1 MAEHATMTCEEFLD
15 AAAAVSLHAEVDEAE
30 VRRVEEHAARCAAC
44 AAHLAEFEAVAAAL
58 GSAVP
63 QVAPAAALRGR
74 VLDLA
79 AHTPQS
85 VVGPSRLW
93 PRALR
98 PWLRALRPGRPSP
111 AWLVAAASLLLS
123 IASMVW
129 AINLQGQVSAL
140 QRDALAASER
150 AQRFDH
156 VVQVLA
162 SDKLA
167 IRPLQPAVQTMPSRG
182 IVYMDP
188 SSGTGMV
195 MCHNLPPIEQGH
207 AYQIWFVRGTERVSA
222 GLLWPDHNGNGYTL
236 IQVPTD
242 LQSFDSIGLTEEPG
256 SGSAWPTTPRVVGSP
271 LKETSN

>member
-1 MAEHATMTCEEFLD
+1 MAEHATMSCEEFLD

-30 VRRVEEHAARCAAC
+30 VSRVEEHAARCAAC
-44 AAHLAEFEAVAAAL
+44 AARFAEFDAVAAAL
-58 GSAVP
+58 GSAAP
-63 QVAPAAALRGR
+63 QVAPPAALRGR
-74 VLDLA
+74 VLELA

-98 PWLRALRPGRPSP
+98 RMRLSP

-129 AINLQGQVSAL
+129 AINLQGQVTAL

-150 AQRFDH
+150 AERFDH

-207 AYQIWFVRGTERVSA
+207 AYQIWFVRGTERVSG
-222 GLLWPDHNGNGYTL
+222 GLLWPDRDGNGYTL

-242 LQSFDSIGLTEEPG
+242 LQSFDSIGLTDEPG
-256 SGSAWPTTPRVVGSP
+256 SGSAWPTTPRVVGGP
-271 LKETSN
+271 IKETRN